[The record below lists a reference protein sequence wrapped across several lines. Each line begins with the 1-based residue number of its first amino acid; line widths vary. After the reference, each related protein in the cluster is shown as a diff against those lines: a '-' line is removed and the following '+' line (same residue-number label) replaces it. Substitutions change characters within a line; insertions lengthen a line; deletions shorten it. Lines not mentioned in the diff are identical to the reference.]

1 MSQHQYLTFTY
12 VVGLTSVKMELLLL
26 MQELA
31 EDRSIKQLLLPV
43 PISTSIP
50 LFAASVASSKNII
63 AGPIQMLKSL
73 ISDILSTLSDISSL
87 PTIFDSYLIISTI
100 KELSISLSSCIYQC
114 LFDSESFNVNEID
127 VDARMQG
134 FSRYGCFLIGFN
146 KY

>member
-1 MSQHQYLTFTY
+1 MFILLK
-12 VVGLTSVKMELLLL
+12 VGLTSVKMELLLL

-43 PISTSIP
+43 PISTNIP

-73 ISDILSTLSDISSL
+73 ISDILSTLSSINSL
-87 PTIFDSYLIISTI
+87 PTIFDSYSTISTI

-114 LFDSESFNVNEID
+114 LFDTEAFNVSEID

-134 FSRYGCFLIGFN
+134 FSR
-146 KY
+146 